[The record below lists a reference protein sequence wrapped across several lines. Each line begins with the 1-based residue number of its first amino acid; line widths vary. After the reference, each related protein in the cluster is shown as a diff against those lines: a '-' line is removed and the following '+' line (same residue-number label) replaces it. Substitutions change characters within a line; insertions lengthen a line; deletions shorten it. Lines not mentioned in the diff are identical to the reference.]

1 METRKMLRRTLS
13 IGLATS
19 MLCFALVAETH
30 AQGPQ
35 KPRMRPGAGLGM
47 VGYVL
52 EYVDVANRK
61 LTVAGKVYDVTS
73 SSRLL
78 DGKGQRIS
86 LSQLRGVDSHGSG
99 DMVKITSR
107 RGGSGHEVSE
117 LSIVD
122 MGNP

>member
-1 METRKMLRRTLS
+1 MVNRMLRRTLA
-13 IGLATS
+13 IGLASS
-19 MLCFALVAETH
+19 MLCFAFAAETQ
-30 AQGPQ
+30 AQT
-35 KPRMRPGAGLGM
+35 PRMRPGAGLGM

-73 SSRLL
+73 SSQLL

-107 RGGSGHEVSE
+107 RGGSGHEISQ

>member
-1 METRKMLRRTLS
+1 MKNRFVGRKLLVAMAALV
-13 IGLATS
+13 
-19 MLCFALVAETH
+19 LCFAFAAPAA
-30 AQGPQ
+30 AQSTQ

-61 LTVAGKVYDVTS
+61 LTIAGKVYDVSS

-78 DGKGQRIS
+78 DGKGRRIS

-107 RGGSGHEVSE
+107 RGGSGREISE